1 MDERINQQ
9 TLIDLLIEK
18 NGLDRKMSEKFVKE
32 FFALIEESLEK
43 NKLVKIKGL
52 GTFKLVDVDSRE
64 SVNINTGERFVIEGY
79 SKISFVPDSSIRDII
94 NKPFA
99 HFETVP
105 LNEGVVIEDTI
116 TEIDKEDLSDEVLD
130 IPAVETAAT
139 VVVEEEVIDESL
151 ETTIEQIEEAEE
163 TAALITE
170 VQEDVVTPQEEVEV
184 VVETP
189 ETIEV
194 AKEIED
200 SKQTIDTEDSKQEPE
215 QVADDASSSSY
226 KYLAAIIIVIL
237 LLCGGVVA
245 FLYLPDFFESN
256 SSHSQVAISE
266 RTTISVGGDAINK
279 VIATASEVVVDDEV
293 VEEKTEVVTEQKIE
307 QPKVVEQKVEQPKPL
322 ERDASYYILTKT
334 YEPDSTNFAIT
345 GTKATHTV
353 GTGETLTRI
362 ALRYYGTKN
371 MWPYIVKH
379 NPVAIKNADNVPLGT
394 VIKIPE
400 LTRK

>member
-9 TLIDLLIEK
+9 TLIEILIEK
-18 NGLDRKMSEKFVKE
+18 NDLDRKTAEKFVKE

-52 GTFKLVDVDSRE
+52 GTFKLIDVDSRE

-79 SKISFVPDSSIRDII
+79 SKISFTPDSSIRDII

-105 LNEGVVIEDTI
+105 LNEGVVLDDTI
-116 TEIDKEDLSDEVLD
+116 TEIGKDDLSDEILD
-130 IPAVETAAT
+130 APFIETPEEVVVIEEVVENVPVESVEPLNQPELTETLVVETQEDVIVNQA
-139 VVVEEEVIDESL
+139 EEVITEV
-151 ETTIEQIEEAEE
+151 AEE
-163 TAALITE
+163 IVTE
-170 VQEDVVTPQEEVEV
+170 DLEPTKIDDNEEEIQTPQEE
-184 VVETP
+184 
-189 ETIEV
+189 
-194 AKEIED
+194 
-200 SKQTIDTEDSKQEPE
+200 SKQAVEKE
-215 QVADDASSSSY
+215 SSSY

-245 FLYLPDFFESN
+245 FLYYPDIVESN
-256 SSHSQVAISE
+256 QSQVSISE
-266 RTTISVGGDAINK
+266 RITISTGGDAINK
-279 VIATASEVVVDDEV
+279 VIAST
-293 VEEKTEVVTEQKIE
+293 TEVVADDVVVEKKAEVVIEQKPE
-307 QPKVVEQKVEQPKPL
+307 QTKAI
-322 ERDASYYILTKT
+322 ERDASYYIITKT
-334 YEPDSTNFAIT
+334 YEPDSVNFIIT

-379 NPVAIKNADNVPLGT
+379 NPVAIKNPDNVPLGT

-400 LTRK
+400 LTKK

>member
-9 TLIDLLIEK
+9 TLIEILIEK
-18 NGLDRKMSEKFVKE
+18 NDLDRKTAEKFVKE

-79 SKISFVPDSSIRDII
+79 SKISFTPDSSIRDII

-105 LNEGVVIEDTI
+105 LNEGVVLDDTI
-116 TEIDKEDLSDEVLD
+116 TEIGKDDLSDEILD
-130 IPAVETAAT
+130 VPFIETPEAVVVIEEVVENVPVESVEPLNQLELTETLVVETQEDVIVNQA
-139 VVVEEEVIDESL
+139 EEVITEV
-151 ETTIEQIEEAEE
+151 AEE
-163 TAALITE
+163 IVTE
-170 VQEDVVTPQEEVEV
+170 DLEPTKIDDNEEEIQTPQEE
-184 VVETP
+184 
-189 ETIEV
+189 
-194 AKEIED
+194 
-200 SKQTIDTEDSKQEPE
+200 SKQAVEKE
-215 QVADDASSSSY
+215 SSSY

-245 FLYLPDFFESN
+245 FLYYPDIVESN
-256 SSHSQVAISE
+256 QSQVSISE
-266 RTTISVGGDAINK
+266 RITISTGGDAINK
-279 VIATASEVVVDDEV
+279 VIAST
-293 VEEKTEVVTEQKIE
+293 TEVVADDVVVEKKAEVVIEQKPE
-307 QPKVVEQKVEQPKPL
+307 QTKAI
-322 ERDASYYILTKT
+322 ERDASYYIITKT
-334 YEPDSTNFAIT
+334 YEPDSVNFIIT

-379 NPVAIKNADNVPLGT
+379 NPVAIKNPDNVPLGT

-400 LTRK
+400 LTKK

>member
-9 TLIDLLIEK
+9 TLIEILIEK
-18 NGLDRKMSEKFVKE
+18 NDLDRKTAEKFVKE

-79 SKISFVPDSSIRDII
+79 SKISFTPDSSIRDII

-105 LNEGVVIEDTI
+105 LNEGVVLDDTI
-116 TEIDKEDLSDEVLD
+116 TEIGKDDLSDEILD
-130 IPAVETAAT
+130 VPFIETPEEVVVIEEVVENVPVESVEPLNQPELTETLVVETQEDVIVNQA
-139 VVVEEEVIDESL
+139 EEVITEV
-151 ETTIEQIEEAEE
+151 AEE
-163 TAALITE
+163 IVTE
-170 VQEDVVTPQEEVEV
+170 DLEPTKIDDNEEEIQTPQEE
-184 VVETP
+184 
-189 ETIEV
+189 
-194 AKEIED
+194 
-200 SKQTIDTEDSKQEPE
+200 SKQAVEKE
-215 QVADDASSSSY
+215 SSSY

-245 FLYLPDFFESN
+245 FLYYPDIVESN
-256 SSHSQVAISE
+256 QSQVSISE
-266 RTTISVGGDAINK
+266 RITISTGGDAINK
-279 VIATASEVVVDDEV
+279 VIAST
-293 VEEKTEVVTEQKIE
+293 TEVVADDVVVEKKAEVVIEQKPE
-307 QPKVVEQKVEQPKPL
+307 QTKAI
-322 ERDASYYILTKT
+322 ERDASYYIITKT
-334 YEPDSTNFAIT
+334 YEPDSVNFIIT

-379 NPVAIKNADNVPLGT
+379 NPVAIKNPDNVPLGT

-400 LTRK
+400 LTKKYNPVQFI

>member
-9 TLIDLLIEK
+9 TLIEILIEK
-18 NGLDRKMSEKFVKE
+18 NDLDRKTAEKFVKE

-79 SKISFVPDSSIRDII
+79 SKISFTPDSSIRDII

-105 LNEGVVIEDTI
+105 LNEGVVLDDTI
-116 TEIDKEDLSDEVLD
+116 TEIGKDDLSDEILD
-130 IPAVETAAT
+130 VPFIETPEEVVVIEEVVENVPVESVEPLNQPELTETLVVETQEDVIVNQA
-139 VVVEEEVIDESL
+139 EEVITEV
-151 ETTIEQIEEAEE
+151 AEE
-163 TAALITE
+163 IVTE
-170 VQEDVVTPQEEVEV
+170 DLEPTKIDDNEEEIQTPQEE
-184 VVETP
+184 
-189 ETIEV
+189 
-194 AKEIED
+194 
-200 SKQTIDTEDSKQEPE
+200 SKQAVEKE
-215 QVADDASSSSY
+215 SSSY

-245 FLYLPDFFESN
+245 FLYYPDIVESN
-256 SSHSQVAISE
+256 QSQVSISE
-266 RTTISVGGDAINK
+266 RITISTGGDAINK
-279 VIATASEVVVDDEV
+279 VIAST
-293 VEEKTEVVTEQKIE
+293 TEVVADDVVVEKKAEVVIEQKPE
-307 QPKVVEQKVEQPKPL
+307 QTKAI
-322 ERDASYYILTKT
+322 ERDASYYIITKT
-334 YEPDSTNFAIT
+334 YEPDSVNFIIT

-379 NPVAIKNADNVPLGT
+379 NPVAIKNPDNVPLGT

-400 LTRK
+400 LTKK

>member
-9 TLIDLLIEK
+9 TLIEILIEK
-18 NGLDRKMSEKFVKE
+18 NDLDRKTAEKFVKE

-52 GTFKLVDVDSRE
+52 GTFKLIDVDSRE

-79 SKISFVPDSSIRDII
+79 SKISFTPDSSIRDII

-105 LNEGVVIEDTI
+105 LNEGVVLDDTI
-116 TEIDKEDLSDEVLD
+116 TEIGKDDLSDEILD
-130 IPAVETAAT
+130 VPFIETPEAVVVIEEVVENVPVESVEPLNQPELTETLVVETQEDVIVNQA
-139 VVVEEEVIDESL
+139 EEVITEV
-151 ETTIEQIEEAEE
+151 AEE
-163 TAALITE
+163 IVTE
-170 VQEDVVTPQEEVEV
+170 DLEPTKIEDNEEEIQTPQEE
-184 VVETP
+184 
-189 ETIEV
+189 
-194 AKEIED
+194 
-200 SKQTIDTEDSKQEPE
+200 SKQAVEKE
-215 QVADDASSSSY
+215 SSSY

-245 FLYLPDFFESN
+245 FLYYPDIVESN
-256 SSHSQVAISE
+256 QSQVSISE
-266 RTTISVGGDAINK
+266 RITISTGGDAINK
-279 VIATASEVVVDDEV
+279 VIAST
-293 VEEKTEVVTEQKIE
+293 TEVVADDVVVEKKAEVVIEQKPE
-307 QPKVVEQKVEQPKPL
+307 QTKAI
-322 ERDASYYILTKT
+322 ERDASYYIITKT
-334 YEPDSTNFAIT
+334 YEPDSVNFIIT

-379 NPVAIKNADNVPLGT
+379 NPVAIKNPDNVPLGT

-400 LTRK
+400 LTKK

>member
-9 TLIDLLIEK
+9 TLIEILIEK
-18 NGLDRKMSEKFVKE
+18 NDLDRKTAEKFVKE

-52 GTFKLVDVDSRE
+52 GTFKLIDVDSRE

-79 SKISFVPDSSIRDII
+79 SKISFTPDSSIRDII

-105 LNEGVVIEDTI
+105 LNEGVVLDDTI
-116 TEIDKEDLSDEVLD
+116 TEIGKDDLSDEILD
-130 IPAVETAAT
+130 VPFIETPEAVVVIEEVVENVPVESVEPLNQLELTETLVVETQEDVIVNQA
-139 VVVEEEVIDESL
+139 EEVITEV
-151 ETTIEQIEEAEE
+151 AEE
-163 TAALITE
+163 IVTE
-170 VQEDVVTPQEEVEV
+170 DLEPTKIDDNEEEIQTPQEE
-184 VVETP
+184 
-189 ETIEV
+189 
-194 AKEIED
+194 
-200 SKQTIDTEDSKQEPE
+200 SKQAVEKE
-215 QVADDASSSSY
+215 SSSY

-245 FLYLPDFFESN
+245 FLYYPDIVESN
-256 SSHSQVAISE
+256 QSQVSISE
-266 RTTISVGGDAINK
+266 RITISTGGDAINK
-279 VIATASEVVVDDEV
+279 VIAST
-293 VEEKTEVVTEQKIE
+293 TEVVADDVVVEKKAEVVIEQKPE
-307 QPKVVEQKVEQPKPL
+307 QTKAI
-322 ERDASYYILTKT
+322 ERDASYYIITKT
-334 YEPDSTNFAIT
+334 YEPDSVNFIIT

-379 NPVAIKNADNVPLGT
+379 NPVAIKNPDNVPLGT

-400 LTRK
+400 LTKK

>member
-9 TLIDLLIEK
+9 TLIEILIEK
-18 NGLDRKMSEKFVKE
+18 NDLDRKTAEKFVKE

-52 GTFKLVDVDSRE
+52 GTFKLIDVDSRE

-79 SKISFVPDSSIRDII
+79 SKISFTPDSSIRDII

-105 LNEGVVIEDTI
+105 LNEGVVLDDTI
-116 TEIDKEDLSDEVLD
+116 TEIGKDDLSDEILD
-130 IPAVETAAT
+130 APFIETPEEVVVIEEVVENVPVESVEPLNQPELTETLVVETQEDVIVNQA
-139 VVVEEEVIDESL
+139 EEVITEV
-151 ETTIEQIEEAEE
+151 AEE
-163 TAALITE
+163 IVTE
-170 VQEDVVTPQEEVEV
+170 DLEPTKIEDNEEEIQTSQEELKQAVE
-184 VVETP
+184 
-189 ETIEV
+189 
-194 AKEIED
+194 KE
-200 SKQTIDTEDSKQEPE
+200 
-215 QVADDASSSSY
+215 SSSY

-245 FLYLPDFFESN
+245 FLYYPDIVESN
-256 SSHSQVAISE
+256 QSQVSISE
-266 RTTISVGGDAINK
+266 RTTISTGGDAINK
-279 VIATASEVVVDDEV
+279 VIAST
-293 VEEKTEVVTEQKIE
+293 TEVVADDVVVEKKAEVVIEQKPE
-307 QPKVVEQKVEQPKPL
+307 QTKAI
-322 ERDASYYILTKT
+322 ERDASYYIITKT
-334 YEPDSTNFAIT
+334 YEPDSVNFIIT

-379 NPVAIKNADNVPLGT
+379 NPVAIKNPDNVPLGT

-400 LTRK
+400 LTKK

>member
-9 TLIDLLIEK
+9 TLIEILIEK
-18 NGLDRKMSEKFVKE
+18 NDLDRKTAEKFVKE

-79 SKISFVPDSSIRDII
+79 SKISFTPDSSIRDII

-105 LNEGVVIEDTI
+105 LNEGVVLDDTI
-116 TEIDKEDLSDEVLD
+116 TEIGKDDLSDEILD
-130 IPAVETAAT
+130 APFIETPEEVVVIEEVVENVPVESVEPLNQPELTETLVVETQEDVIVNQA
-139 VVVEEEVIDESL
+139 EEVITEV
-151 ETTIEQIEEAEE
+151 AEE
-163 TAALITE
+163 IVTE
-170 VQEDVVTPQEEVEV
+170 DLEPTKIDDNEEEIQTPQEE
-184 VVETP
+184 
-189 ETIEV
+189 
-194 AKEIED
+194 
-200 SKQTIDTEDSKQEPE
+200 SKQAVEKE
-215 QVADDASSSSY
+215 SSSY

-245 FLYLPDFFESN
+245 FLYYPDIVESN
-256 SSHSQVAISE
+256 QSQVSISE
-266 RTTISVGGDAINK
+266 RITISTGGDAINK
-279 VIATASEVVVDDEV
+279 VIAST
-293 VEEKTEVVTEQKIE
+293 TEVVADDVVVEKKAEVVIEQKPE
-307 QPKVVEQKVEQPKPL
+307 QTKAI
-322 ERDASYYILTKT
+322 ERDASYYIITKT
-334 YEPDSTNFAIT
+334 YEPDSVNFIIT

-379 NPVAIKNADNVPLGT
+379 NPVAIKNPDNVPLGT

-400 LTRK
+400 LTKK